1 LLECQME
8 VRLERFQGRSIKGG
22 VVAPGRKVSSQV
34 AGRGAS
40 QKPV

>member
-22 VVAPGRKVSSQV
+22 LVAPGRKVSSQV
-34 AGRGAS
+34 VGRGAS